1 MAESVATKKSERE
14 IHDVDLF
21 AKLIGEIEVLN
32 LLKTNAKIIFQ
43 IEGTKRL
50 NPKETLDPAPLWI
63 RLGGEKSQLIRNQIL
78 KAAK

>member
-1 MAESVATKKSERE
+1 LAESVATKKSERE

-43 IEGTKRL
+43 IEDTKRL
-50 NPKETLDPAPLWI
+50 NPKKETLDPAPL
-63 RLGGEKSQLIRNQIL
+63 
-78 KAAK
+78 

>member
-43 IEGTKRL
+43 IEDTKRL
-50 NPKETLDPAPLWI
+50 NPKKETLDPEPL
-63 RLGGEKSQLIRNQIL
+63 
-78 KAAK
+78 

>member
-1 MAESVATKKSERE
+1 LAESVATKKSERE

-43 IEGTKRL
+43 IEDTKRL
-50 NPKETLDPAPLWI
+50 NPKKETLDPEPL
-63 RLGGEKSQLIRNQIL
+63 
-78 KAAK
+78 